1 MNNKHIKILILF
13 AFIFL
18 MICIIILYHKTYNE
32 TFKPEPID
40 KTRLYGTIFLDN
52 LDTQIQNLTDPPIMY
67 DIKTIEINRYNDL
80 LL

>member
-1 MNNKHIKILILF
+1 MKHIKIFTILV
-13 AFIFL
+13 FIFL

-40 KTRLYGTIFLDN
+40 KTRLYGSLLLDN
-52 LDTQIQNLTDPPIMY
+52 LDIQMQNLTDPPIMY
-67 DIKTIEINRYNDL
+67 DIKTIEINSYNDL